1 MPSESRL
8 AGFDTRS
15 DGFNFAFLPY
25 TFVPL
30 QQGIPNPL
38 SNDQKNLAMMLLQV
52 NLFQWF
58 LAGGPAGMIIIT
70 LFLIFL
76 FFAAWKAPAW
86 VKEIGLGALVFSAIW
101 TLVGYVQMAGVLQA
115 EPDEF
120 SLNVIWGG
128 MKVVFVPLI
137 YGLIVYFISLV
148 IRIIRKPRI

>member
-1 MPSESRL
+1 
-8 AGFDTRS
+8 
-15 DGFNFAFLPY
+15 
-25 TFVPL
+25 
-30 QQGIPNPL
+30 
-38 SNDQKNLAMMLLQV
+38 MMLLQV

-128 MKVVFVPLI
+128 MKVVFVPFI

>member
-1 MPSESRL
+1 MSIL
-8 AGFDTRS
+8 GTNIFQ
-15 DGFNFAFLPY
+15 L
-25 TFVPL
+25 FV
-30 QQGIPNPL
+30 
-38 SNDQKNLAMMLLQV
+38 S
-52 NLFQWF
+52 
-58 LAGGPAGMIIIT
+58 GGPAGMAVIT
-70 LFLIFL
+70 LLLIGL

-101 TLVGYVQMAGVLQA
+101 TLVGYVQMAGALQA

-137 YGLIVYFISLV
+137 YGLIVYLISLV